1 VSPERTRGVVELD
14 AIRLHY
20 VEAGDGP
27 LVVCVHG
34 FPSCSASFHFQV
46 DALARDHRVVA
57 IDALGANRSSKPED
71 LSAYRVERLVDQLDR
86 FVLAVGGTDPYSLI
100 GHDWGA
106 AMAWA
111 YAQALPDRL
120 SGLIAIAAPPYNQL
134 IELLRTSEEQRTRST
149 YMWSMRSGSHHRFM
163 TGNGGRDL
171 WEYAYAPLRGLPH
184 VGPDLDEQFRD
195 ALAVPGAIDAGINW
209 YRANI
214 PDTDQ
219 LDDFEAWPSRWA
231 STPSPVL
238 EIWGEDDRTFV
249 PTFLDGLANYADDV
263 EVYRMANTGHW
274 PMIEHPDEVN
284 QVIRAF
290 LARTV
295 TTR

>member
-1 VSPERTRGVVELD
+1 MNAGRTNGIVELD
-14 AIRLHY
+14 AAGLHY

-34 FPSCSASFHFQV
+34 FPSCAASFHFQI
-46 DALARDHRVVA
+46 DALAHDYRVLA
-57 IDALGANRSSKPED
+57 IDALGANRSSKPDD
-71 LSAYRVERLVDQLDR
+71 LDDYRVERLVEQLDR
-86 FVLAVGGTDPYSLI
+86 FVLAVGGTDPFSLI
-100 GHDWGA
+100 GHDWGGA
-106 AMAWA
+106 LSWA

-134 IELLRTSEEQRTRST
+134 IELLRTSDEQRTRSS

-163 TGNGGRDL
+163 TGNEGRDL
-171 WEYAYAPLRGLPH
+171 WEHAYGPLRALPH
-184 VGPDLDEQFRD
+184 VDHELDMQFRN
-195 ALAVPGAIDAGINW
+195 ALAVPGAVDAGINW

-214 PDTDQ
+214 PDVEQ
-219 LDDFEAWPSRWA
+219 LDDFVAWPSGPA
-231 STPSPVL
+231 STPTPVL
-238 EIWGEDDRTFV
+238 QIWGEDDRTFV
-249 PTFLDGLANYADDV
+249 PTFLDGLADYADDL

-284 QVIRAF
+284 QVIRSF

-295 TTR
+295 TSR